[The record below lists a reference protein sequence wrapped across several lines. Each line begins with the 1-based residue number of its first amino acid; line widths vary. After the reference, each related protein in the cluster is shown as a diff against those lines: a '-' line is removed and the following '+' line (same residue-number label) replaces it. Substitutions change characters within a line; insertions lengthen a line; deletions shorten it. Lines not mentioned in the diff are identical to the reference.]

1 MARREGELKAKEFG
15 FKSFPIDP
23 FKIAKNENIHIS
35 AKPPD
40 RLGVSGGI
48 IFDGDNVGIFYAT
61 NIQNKGFQR
70 FTVGHELGHYFLEG
84 HPEEIQ
90 KTGNVHFSRAGFSQ
104 GNNSI
109 ELEADHF
116 SSGLLMPTH
125 LVLNSLNNS
134 IVGLEGILNL
144 SEASQSSLT
153 ASAIR
158 TASCCEYPIA
168 IIVSSGKNISYCF
181 LSASFKKL
189 GKLNFLQKDSPLPQ
203 SQTLLFN
210 DDTSKVLSGEKTCA
224 ETTLSNWF
232 GGSSKI
238 HLDEEIIGLGSY
250 GFSLTVLSS
259 DTLPCEPDE
268 EDEEEEN
275 NLMESWTPRF
285 ARGR

>member
-1 MARREGELKAKEFG
+1 MALREGELKAKEYG

-23 FKIAKNENIHIS
+23 FNIAESEDIHIS
-35 AKPPD
+35 AKPSNN
-40 RLGVSGGI
+40 LGVSGGI
-48 IFDGDNVGIFYAT
+48 IFNGDDVGIFYAT
-61 NIQNKGFQR
+61 NIKNKGFQR

-90 KTGNVHFSRAGFSQ
+90 KSAPIHFSRAGFSQ

-116 SSGLLMPTH
+116 SSGLLMPTY
-125 LVLNSLNNS
+125 LVQNSLVNS
-134 IVGLEGILNL
+134 AVGLEGILNL
-144 SEASQSSLT
+144 SEESQSSLT

-158 TASCCEYPIA
+158 TADCCEYPIA
-168 IIVSSGKNISYCF
+168 IIVSSGEKISYCF
-181 LSASFKKL
+181 LSESFKKL
-189 GKLNFLQKDSPLPQ
+189 GKLDFLKKGSLLPQ

-210 DDTSKVLSGEKTCA
+210 RNHNKVLSGKKTCG
-224 ETTLSNWF
+224 ETTLFNWF
-232 GGSSKI
+232 GGSTCI

-250 GFSLTVLSS
+250 GFTLTVLSS

-268 EDEEEEN
+268 EDEEESV
-275 NLMESWTPRF
+275 LLDSWTPRF